1 MKRFLLL
8 LLLLF
13 FLLVAPHT
21 GSAQTPFDDIQ
32 SNPAVADIEA
42 VYEKGIMIGTT
53 ADKFSRMPLLTRHSL
68 LCV

>member
-21 GSAQTPFDDIQ
+21 VLPSPFVTFSPTHSSDTLLM
-32 SNPAVADIEA
+32 
-42 VYEKGIMIGTT
+42 KKIMIGTA
-53 ADKFSRMPLLTRHSL
+53 ADKFSRC
-68 LCV
+68 LC